1 VRSRRVE
8 HRSEW
13 QRRAVALALA
23 AALAGCSLGA
33 EATRAHATLAPLAAG
48 HRVCPS
54 EDLSAVV
61 REVNLIRRRSGL
73 YQLGT
78 DTYLARFATS
88 RSAAM
93 ARDNRLSHRGWERA
107 LRRAGLED
115 DALGENVA
123 YNYDTPRAVIDGW
136 MRSPGHRANI
146 LRPTF
151 KRIGVGCVID
161 GRGHRWWT
169 QDFAG

>member
-1 VRSRRVE
+1 MT
-8 HRSEW
+8 
-13 QRRAVALALA
+13 APMGGLALA
-23 AALAGCSLGA
+23 ALMAGCALGSGD
-33 EATRAHATLAPLAAG
+33 RAHATTPALAAG
-48 HRVCPS
+48 HRSCPAA
-54 EDLSAVV
+54 EASAVV
-61 REVNLIRRRSGL
+61 RLVNDVRHRAGL
-73 YQLGT
+73 RLLGT
-78 DTYLARFATS
+78 DTHLARFAAA

-93 ARDNRLSHRGWERA
+93 ADDRRLSHEGWERG
-107 LRRAGLED
+107 LRKAGLAD

-123 YNYDTPRAVIDGW
+123 YNYVTPKAVMEGW

-146 LRPTF
+146 LRPAF